1 MKATFV
7 LLADVEAENFGR
19 KCMLEAHR
27 AGNLGFEMA
36 RLPHHI
42 SLKQPFTISKE
53 GGRGI
58 SRKNS
63 L

>member
-27 AGNLGFEMA
+27 AGAFGFEMA

-42 SLKQPFTISKE
+42 SLKQPFKIP
-53 GGRGI
+53 
-58 SRKNS
+58 NPY
-63 L
+63 LN